1 MPAWKAIE
9 SRIGHGGRV
18 SRWIKRSS
26 LITAI
31 IACVVVHVWATEQ
44 HAVQG
49 MILKVDGEHGAVLVS
64 CDAVPGY
71 MDAMEMQFAV
81 RQPNEL
87 DALQPG
93 TTVRFNMVERN
104 HKVFA
109 EHLRPIAG
117 ESGEAEPT
125 EAARLTFLHRT
136 VNPAAAAREVPVG
149 GQVSDFTLLDQTQTP
164 TQLTHFRGKVVVLS
178 FTYSRCPNPGYC
190 FRLSN
195 NLSLL
200 RKRFRDRMGRDL
212 ILMTIVIDPE
222 NDQGK
227 ALQGYSEIWKANP
240 GSWRFLTGS
249 LPEVRTVAEL
259 FGMSFWSDEG
269 FLTHPFHTVV
279 IDRSGRLAAN
289 IEGNQFAATQLG
301 DLVQTVMQKESQT
314 R

>member
-1 MPAWKAIE
+1 MKPLPLIAAIFA
-9 SRIGHGGRV
+9 SAV
-18 SRWIKRSS
+18 
-26 LITAI
+26 L
-31 IACVVVHVWATEQ
+31 HVWAAEQ

-49 MILKVDGEHGAVLVS
+49 MLLKVDREHRAVLVS

-87 DALQPG
+87 NVLEPG

-104 HKVFA
+104 HEVYA
-109 EHLRPIAG
+109 EHLQPIVG
-117 ESGEAEPT
+117 ENVEAEPT
-125 EAARLTFLHRT
+125 EAARLTFLHRA
-136 VNPAAAAREVPVG
+136 VNPAAAAREVRVG

-164 TQLTHFRGKVVVLS
+164 IRLTHFRGKVVVLS
-178 FTYSRCPNPGYC
+178 FTYSRCPNPSYC

-200 RKRFRDRMGRDL
+200 RKRFRDSMGRDL
-212 ILMTIVIDPE
+212 ILMTIVIDPD

-227 ALQGYSEIWKANP
+227 ALQGYAGIWKADP

-301 DLVQTVMQKESQT
+301 DLVQTVLRKAPQT